1 MRKIQIA
8 TTNDKMLT
16 EAFEDFI
23 RHKKISNLSSET
35 IRYYNDCYKMFCH
48 FHNPTS
54 LCNTITLDVIERY
67 TEFLQNKNIVDVTV
81 NSYLR
86 GLRAIVYYFMERGYV
101 HEFSIKL
108 IRFNKKIK
116 ETYTNEELDILLKKP
131 NLKTCAFTEFRS
143 WVMINYLLGTGN
155 RLSTMTSVKCGD
167 IDFGNNVIRLTK
179 VKNRKEQIIP
189 LSSTLREI
197 LKEYLF
203 YRKGNDEDYLFSTI
217 YGEGMTKSGVT
228 TAIVAYNTK
237 RGVTKHSI
245 HLFRHTFAKLWILN
259 GGDIFR
265 LQKILGHSSIDIVK
279 EYVNM
284 FSSDLQVD
292 FDQFNP
298 LESIYV
304 KNKRNPTIKM
314 R

>member
-1 MRKIQIA
+1 MKKIKIT
-8 TTNDKMLT
+8 TTNEKMFK
-16 EAFEDFI
+16 EAFDDFI
-23 RHKKISNLSSET
+23 RHKKINNLSSDS
-35 IRYYNDCYKMFCH
+35 IHYYESSYKTFCE
-48 FHNPTS
+48 FHDPT
-54 LCNTITLDVIERY
+54 LPCNTITQNVVERY

-86 GLRAIVYYFMERGYV
+86 GLRAILYFFMERGYLQ
-101 HEFSIKL
+101 EFKIKL

-131 NLKTCAFTEFRS
+131 NLKTCTFTEFRS
-143 WVMINYLLGTGN
+143 WVMINYLLSTGN
-155 RLSTMTSVKCGD
+155 RLSTMINVKCSD
-167 IDFGNNVIRLTK
+167 IDFDNNVMRLTK
-179 VKNRKEQIIP
+179 AKNRKEQIIP

-203 YRKGNDEDYLFSTI
+203 YRKGNDDDYLFSTM
-217 YGEGMTKSGVT
+217 YGKGMTKSGVT
-228 TAIVAYNTK
+228 SAIIAYNTN

-259 GGDIFR
+259 GGDMFR
-265 LQKILGHSSIDIVK
+265 LQKMLGHSSIDIVK

-298 LESIYV
+298 LESIAV
-304 KNKRNPTIKM
+304 KNKRSPAIKM

>member
-1 MRKIQIA
+1 
-8 TTNDKMLT
+8 
-16 EAFEDFI
+16 
-23 RHKKISNLSSET
+23 
-35 IRYYNDCYKMFCH
+35 
-48 FHNPTS
+48 
-54 LCNTITLDVIERY
+54 
-67 TEFLQNKNIVDVTV
+67 
-81 NSYLR
+81 
-86 GLRAIVYYFMERGYV
+86 MERGYL
-101 HEFSIKL
+101 HEFKVRL

-131 NLKTCAFTEFRS
+131 NLKSCAFTELRN

-155 RLSTMTSVKCGD
+155 RLSTMTNVKCGD
-167 IDFGNNVIRLTK
+167 IDFENNVIRLK
-179 VKNRKEQIIP
+179 KAKNRKEQIIP

-203 YRKGNDEDYLFSTI
+203 YRKGNNGDYLFSTM
-217 YGEGMTKSGVT
+217 YGESMTKSGVT
-228 TAIVAYNTK
+228 TAIKTYNIS

-265 LQKILGHSSIDIVK
+265 LQKMLGHSSIDIVK

-284 FSSDLQVD
+284 FSNDLQVD

-298 LESIYV
+298 LESIAI
-304 KNKRNPTIKM
+304 KNKKSPAIKM

>member
-1 MRKIQIA
+1 MKKIQIMQ
-8 TTNDKMLT
+8 TNDKVFE

-23 RHKKISNLSSET
+23 RHKKISNLSSES
-35 IRYYNDCYKMFCH
+35 IHFYESCYKTFCQ
-48 FHNPTS
+48 FHDPT
-54 LCNTITLDVIERY
+54 LPCNTVTQDVVERY
-67 TEFLQNKNIVDVTV
+67 TEFLQNKNIIDITV

-86 GLRAIVYYFMERGYV
+86 GIRAILYHFMERGYL
-101 HEFSIKL
+101 HEFKVRL

-131 NLKTCAFTEFRS
+131 NLKSCAFTELRN

-155 RLSTMTSVKCGD
+155 RLSTMTNVKCGD
-167 IDFGNNVIRLTK
+167 IDFENNVIRLK
-179 VKNRKEQIIP
+179 KAKNRKEQIIP

-203 YRKGNDEDYLFSTI
+203 YRKGNNGDYLFSTM
-217 YGEGMTKSGVT
+217 YGESMTKSGVT
-228 TAIVAYNTK
+228 TAIKTYNIS

-265 LQKILGHSSIDIVK
+265 LQKMLGHSSIDIVK

-284 FSSDLQVD
+284 FSNDLQVD

-298 LESIYV
+298 LESIAI
-304 KNKRNPTIKM
+304 KNKKSPAIKM

>member
-1 MRKIQIA
+1 MRKIRIA
-8 TTNDKMLT
+8 TTNDKVFK

-23 RHKKISNLSSET
+23 RHKKINNLSSES
-35 IRYYNDCYKMFCH
+35 IHYYENCYKTFSQ
-48 FHNPTS
+48 FHDPE
-54 LCNTITLDVIERY
+54 LPCNAITQDTVERY
-67 TEFLQNKNIVDVTV
+67 TEFLQSKNIVDVTV

-86 GLRAIVYYFMERGYV
+86 GLRAMLYYFMERGYV
-101 HEFSIKL
+101 QEFKIKL

-116 ETYTNEELDILLKKP
+116 ETYSNGELDILLKKP
-131 NLKTCAFTEFRS
+131 NLKTCAFAEFRS

-167 IDFGNNVIRLTK
+167 IDFDNNVIRLTK

-203 YRKGNDEDYLFSTI
+203 YRKGNNEDYLFSTV

-228 TAIVAYNTK
+228 SAIISYNTS
-237 RGVTKHSI
+237 RGITKHSI

-265 LQKILGHSSIDIVK
+265 LQKMLGHSSIDIVK

-298 LESIYV
+298 LESISV
-304 KNKRNPTIKM
+304 KNKRSPSIKM

>member
-1 MRKIQIA
+1 MKKLKIMVG
-8 TTNDKMLT
+8 NDKIIR

-23 RHKKISNLSSET
+23 RHKKINNLSSET
-35 IRYYNDCYKMFCH
+35 LLYYNRCYKTFCQ
-48 FHNPTS
+48 FYDPT
-54 LCNTITLDVIERY
+54 LPCNTITQDIVERY
-67 TEFLQNKNIVDVTV
+67 TEFLQNKNIIDITV

-86 GLRAIVYYFMERGYV
+86 GLRAMLYYFMERGYIQ
-101 HEFSIKL
+101 EFRIKL

-116 ETYTNEELDILLKKP
+116 ETYANDELDILLKKP
-131 NLKTCAFTEFRS
+131 NLKTCTFAEFRS

-155 RLSTMTSVKCGD
+155 RLSTMISVKCGD
-167 IDFGNNVIRLTK
+167 IDFDNNIIRLTK

-197 LKEYLF
+197 LKEYIF
-203 YRKGNDEDYLFSTI
+203 YRKGDSDDYLFSTI
-217 YGEGMTKSGVT
+217 YGEGLTKSGVT
-228 TAIVAYNTK
+228 TAIISYNK
-237 RGVTKHSI
+237 SRGITKHSI

-284 FSSDLQVD
+284 FSSDLQID

-298 LESIYV
+298 LESIAV
-304 KNKRNPTIKM
+304 KNKRSPAIKM

>member
-1 MRKIQIA
+1 MRKIQIR
-8 TTNDKMLT
+8 TTNDKVLA
-16 EAFEDFI
+16 EAFENFI
-23 RHKKISNLSSET
+23 RHKKINNLSSES
-35 IRYYNDCYKMFCH
+35 ILYYNRCYKTFCQ
-48 FHNPTS
+48 FHNPT
-54 LCNTITLDVIERY
+54 LPCNTITQDVVERY
-67 TEFLQNKNIVDVTV
+67 TEFLQSKNIVDITV

-86 GLRAIVYYFMERGYV
+86 GVRAMLYYFMERGYLQ
-101 HEFSIKL
+101 EFSVKL

-131 NLKTCAFTEFRS
+131 NLKICAFAEFRG

-155 RLSTMTSVKCGD
+155 RLSTMINVKCGD
-167 IDFGNNVIRLTK
+167 IDFDNNVIRLTK
-179 VKNRKEQIIP
+179 VKNRKEQIVP

-197 LKEYLF
+197 LKEYLL
-203 YRKGNDEDYLFSTI
+203 YRKGDSEDFLFSTV

-228 TAIVAYNTK
+228 TAIKTYNID
-237 RGVTKHSI
+237 RGVAKHSI

-265 LQKILGHSSIDIVK
+265 LQKMLGHSSIDIVK

-298 LESIYV
+298 LESISA
-304 KNKRNPTIKM
+304 KNKRSPAIKM

>member
-1 MRKIQIA
+1 MKKIKIMA
-8 TTNDKMLT
+8 TSDKVLN

-23 RHKKISNLSSET
+23 RHKKINNLSSES
-35 IRYYNDCYKMFCH
+35 IRYYNDCYKTFCQ
-48 FHNPTS
+48 FHDPTL
-54 LCNTITLDVIERY
+54 LCNTVTQNTVERY
-67 TEFLQNKNIVDVTV
+67 TEFLQNKNIADVTV

-86 GLRAIVYYFMERGYV
+86 GLRAILYYIMERGYLT
-101 HEFSIKL
+101 EYPIKL

-131 NLKTCAFTEFRS
+131 SLKTCSFAELRN

-155 RLSTMTSVKCGD
+155 RLSTMTNVKCGD
-167 IDFGNNVIRLTK
+167 IDFDNNVIRLTK

-197 LKEYLF
+197 LKEYMF
-203 YRKGNDEDYLFSTI
+203 YRKGDNQDFLFSTI
-217 YGEGMTKSGVT
+217 YGESMTKSGVT
-228 TAIVAYNTK
+228 TAIKAYNLS
-237 RGVTKHSI
+237 RGVSKHSI

-284 FSSDLQVD
+284 FSSDLQID

-298 LESIYV
+298 LESIAI
-304 KNKRNPTIKM
+304 KNKKKPTIKI